1 VLEMIGAELRKT
13 FHKKRFWVFLILMA
27 IVIPLGIL
35 SIGYVGK
42 LNAGG
47 TFVDQQNSVQSA
59 INEIAGPY
67 NLARNMVGITI
78 PVLLLFLVAT
88 FSIFLIGEDRSLKMW
103 KVIFTSG
110 RQRIEVF
117 AARFFAGMAI
127 FAILLTAS
135 FIGAVTIGGIGGLA
149 GITTSG
155 LEGDW
160 GTLIGLYV
168 LQWLVL
174 AAPLTLGFFLAWIIA
189 APAVLGV
196 ILVFLPVLAES
207 VVTAIVG
214 FAAVDRLSPLN
225 AGFQPA
231 TIQAA
236 VGEAQKYY
244 FTRNLFLGPRLYG
257 ESIGKVFEAGSD
269 TIRSGKLKLTI
280 DWGSAWWSVGVSL
293 AYAALFLV
301 LTMLLFVRRD
311 VHD

>member
-1 VLEMIGAELRKT
+1 MIGAELRKT
-13 FHKKRFWVFLILMA
+13 YHKKRFWVFLVLMA

-35 SIGYVGK
+35 ALGLVGK
-42 LNAGG
+42 TQAGG
-47 TFVDQQNSVQSA
+47 TFVDQQNNVQLVV
-59 INEIAGPY
+59 NEISGPY
-67 NLARNMVGITI
+67 TLARNMVAITL
-78 PVLLLFLVAT
+78 PALLLFLVAT

-127 FAILLTAS
+127 FGILLGAS
-135 FIGAVTIGGIGGLA
+135 FVGSVTVGAIGGLA

-155 LEGDW
+155 FEGDW
-160 GTLIGLYV
+160 GTLIGIYL
-168 LQWLVL
+168 LQWLVM

-196 ILVFLPVLAES
+196 ILVFLPVAIEATITGIIG
-207 VVTAIVG
+207 VT
-214 FAAVDRLSPLN
+214 AVDRISPLN
-225 AGFQPA
+225 AAFQPGNVQTA
-231 TIQAA
+231 IA
-236 VGEAQKYY
+236 EAQKYY

-257 ESIGKVFEAGSD
+257 ESIGKVFDVGSEVVS
-269 TIRSGKLKLTI
+269 TGKLKLTI
-280 DWGSAWWSVGVSL
+280 DWGGAWWSVGVSL
-293 AYAALFLV
+293 AYTALFLV